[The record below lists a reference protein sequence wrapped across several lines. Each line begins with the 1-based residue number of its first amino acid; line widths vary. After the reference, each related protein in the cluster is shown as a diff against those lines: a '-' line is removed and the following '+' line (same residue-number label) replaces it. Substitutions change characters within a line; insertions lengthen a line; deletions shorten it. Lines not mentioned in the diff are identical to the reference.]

1 MNSKFISTAIDQL
14 IEIDRT
20 QTNAIDTAAEIICNT
35 LLNKGIIQIFGS
47 GHSIATALEVVERAG
62 GLFAT
67 KVIRDPAM
75 GIYESVSGVGEV
87 LMRKVDIRPED
98 TVIVVSHSGINP
110 LPIDVALD
118 AKKKGAK
125 LVGITSISASSNLKS
140 RHHSGQKLFEIV
152 DVCIDTLTPDGD
164 AALRI
169 GDMKEKICPT
179 SSMASVAIVQSII
192 YSVVEKMYNKGIA
205 CDIRISSNT
214 EGGLENNIS
223 KHHKY
228 ADRIY
233 RI

>member
-20 QTNAIDTAAEIICNT
+20 QFDQIDRAAEIICDT
-35 LLNKGIIQIFGS
+35 LVHKGIVQVFGS
-47 GHSIATALEVVERAG
+47 GHSIATALEIVERAG

-75 GIYESVSGVGEV
+75 GIYESVTGVGEI

-125 LVGITSISASSNLKS
+125 LIGITSVTASGNLKS
-140 RHHSGQKLFEIV
+140 RHPSGHKLYGIV

-164 AALRI
+164 AALRV

-192 YSVVEKMYNKGIA
+192 YSVVEKMVSRGLE
-205 CDIRISSNT
+205 CDIRISSNI

-233 RI
+233 RL